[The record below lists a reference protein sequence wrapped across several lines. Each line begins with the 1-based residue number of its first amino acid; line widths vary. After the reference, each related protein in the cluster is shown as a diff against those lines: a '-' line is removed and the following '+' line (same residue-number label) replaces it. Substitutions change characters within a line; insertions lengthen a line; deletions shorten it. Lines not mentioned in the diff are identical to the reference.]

1 MTFRPRLDVLPAAQ
15 RQLWPALAD
24 VPEPFVLYGGTAL
37 ALRLAHRASVDFD
50 FFAAEALDAD
60 RLLAL
65 PFVGDADLLQRQP
78 DALTLSVRSEPPV
91 KVSFFGG
98 IDIGRVG
105 RPERTDDG
113 VLQVA
118 SMLDLFATKLKVLLQ
133 RVAVRDYVDLAAI
146 LRAGLRLEEGL
157 GAAVALYGN
166 AFPPVEAAKTLV
178 CFEGDAASLAAAD
191 RELLNRTVAGWNCA
205 VPVVP
210 KIAATSLDARGP
222 AVR

>member
-15 RQLWPALAD
+15 RRLWPAPAD

-65 PFVGDADLLQRQP
+65 PFAGGADVRQRQP
-78 DALTLSVRSEPPV
+78 DTLTLSLRTIRPAV
-91 KVSFFGG
+91 KVSFSGR

-105 RPERTDDG
+105 HPERADDG

-118 SMLDLFATKLKVLLQ
+118 SMLEGRRLSVADRPKRSSARRTTMRASPMQHLYSAIHLFHSRNAPDTPE
-133 RVAVRDYVDLAAI
+133 RRPDGVRD
-146 LRAGLRLEEGL
+146 
-157 GAAVALYGN
+157 
-166 AFPPVEAAKTLV
+166 
-178 CFEGDAASLAAAD
+178 
-191 RELLNRTVAGWNCA
+191 
-205 VPVVP
+205 
-210 KIAATSLDARGP
+210 
-222 AVR
+222 